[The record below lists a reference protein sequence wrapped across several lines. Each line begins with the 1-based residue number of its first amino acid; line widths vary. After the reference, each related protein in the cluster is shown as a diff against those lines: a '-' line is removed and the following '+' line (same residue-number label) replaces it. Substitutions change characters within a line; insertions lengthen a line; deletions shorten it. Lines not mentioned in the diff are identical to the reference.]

1 MTESKTESSQL
12 ADCKNIPIIDLS
24 SLDSPNFDER
34 RKLAQSIY
42 DACTQVGFFYIKA
55 SGSYRT
61 LELHQILILPVQNHG
76 IPEDKINGIH
86 GSAKR
91 LFDLPEEQKMK
102 FYIGNSPVRQKT

>member
-1 MTESKTESSQL
+1 MTEPKTESSQL

-42 DACTQVGFFYIKA
+42 DACTQVGFFYIKVHGA
-55 SGSYRT
+55 YRT
-61 LELHQILILPVQNHG
+61 LELHPILIVPFQNHG
-76 IPEDKINGIH
+76 IPEDKINAIH
-86 GSAKR
+86 CSAKR

-102 FYIGNSPVRQKT
+102 FYIGNSPVRQ